1 MALSNLIYEMT
12 VNEKLEGWSDIHIQE
27 GKTLAYRD
35 KSGSIKQDELLED
48 KANVIDF
55 EDIEELVSP
64 AFEPDKDEEPFALR
78 KLMKEEKGDVD
89 FALSIANP
97 ENPDEKQKR
106 FRCNLH
112 FFGGRK
118 VGLIMRKI
126 NEGAPDIELLGLPAL
141 ARSFKDKSAGL
152 ILVTG
157 PTGSGKSTTLAS
169 MIEEMNENRDEHIV
183 TVEDPIEYV
192 FEPKKCRVTQREVG
206 LGKDSNSFAKA
217 LRAALR
223 QDPDI
228 ILVGEIRDSETAN
241 MALEA
246 SQTGHLVLG
255 TLHTKDSIST
265 INRFVQM
272 FPSGDRGRVR
282 DVLADSLIGVV
293 SQILVPK
300 IGGGKVLA
308 CEVMGVNG
316 AIRACIR
323 SEDKQV
329 EIVNHI
335 ETGQRETGMIRLN
348 DYLLNLVV
356 DKIISPEDAISYC
369 VDIGNMNKKLN
380 GKGVFLKN
388 EKESSSQSQPLKSK
402 TTSNEPRKKTDV
414 KNQPTPKNKSN
425 TLDSKRK
432 PSSINNKNSERL
444 KSSSV
449 KEENDDNKLMSFFKR
464 NKE

>member
-1 MALSNLIYEMT
+1 MKLSSLIYEMT
-12 VNEKLEGWSDIHIQE
+12 VNKEIEGWSDLHIQE
-27 GKTLAYRD
+27 NKTLAFRD
-35 KSGSIKQDELLED
+35 KSGSIEQDELLED
-48 KANVIDF
+48 KSNIVSF
-55 EDIEELVSP
+55 SDIEELVSP
-64 AFEPDKDEEPFALR
+64 AFDMDEGETFSLK
-78 KLMKEEKGDVD
+78 KLMKEKEGDVD
-89 FALSIANP
+89 FALSISNP
-97 ENPDEKQKR
+97 EDPDEKPKR

-112 FFGGRK
+112 YFGGRR

-126 NEGAPDIELLGLPAL
+126 NDGAPDIERLGLPAL
-141 ARSFKDKSAGL
+141 ARTFKDKSAGL

-169 MIEEMNENRDEHIV
+169 MIEEMNEKRDEHIV

-192 FEPKKCRVTQREVG
+192 FEPKSCRVTQREVG
-206 LGKDSNSFAKA
+206 SGKDSGSFANA

-255 TLHTKDSIST
+255 TLHTKDSVST

-272 FPSGDRGRVR
+272 FASGDRGRVR
-282 DVLADSLIGVV
+282 DVLADSLIGVI

-323 SEDKQV
+323 SEEKQA
-329 EIVNHI
+329 EIVNYI

-348 DYLLNLVV
+348 GYLLDLVV
-356 DKIISPEDAISYC
+356 NNMITPEDAVAYC
-369 VDIGNMNKKLN
+369 VDVQNMIKKLQ
-380 GKGVFLKN
+380 GKGITVSDDSSKEVAVSKPASAPSS
-388 EKESSSQSQPLKSK
+388 EKDKSK
-402 TTSNEPRKKTDV
+402 ENAPKSLSKTSKPMPAKKPATRPASKPPEPEEKTGTLGGLFGKK
-414 KNQPTPKNKSN
+414 
-425 TLDSKRK
+425 KR
-432 PSSINNKNSERL
+432 
-444 KSSSV
+444 
-449 KEENDDNKLMSFFKR
+449 
-464 NKE
+464 

>member
-1 MALSNLIYEMT
+1 MELLNRIYEMT
-12 VNEKLEGWSDIHIQE
+12 VNKEIEGWSDLHIQE
-27 GKTLAYRD
+27 NKTLAYRD
-35 KSGSIKQDELLED
+35 KSGSITQDELKDDES
-48 KANVIDF
+48 NIVTF
-55 EDIEELVSP
+55 GDIETLVSP
-64 AFEPDKDEEPFALR
+64 AFDMDDSETFSLK
-78 KLMKEEKGDVD
+78 KLMKDKDGDAD
-89 FALSIANP
+89 FALSITNP
-97 ENPDEKQKR
+97 QDPTEKPKR

-112 FFGGRK
+112 FFGGRR

-126 NEGAPDIELLGLPAL
+126 NDGAPNIELLGLPAL
-141 ARSFKDKSAGL
+141 ARTFKDKSAGL

-169 MIEEMNENRDEHIV
+169 MIEEMNEKRDEHIV

-206 LGKDSNSFAKA
+206 YGKDSGSFANA

-255 TLHTKDSIST
+255 TLHTKDSVST

-272 FPSGDRGRVR
+272 FASGDRGRVR
-282 DVLADSLIGVV
+282 DVLADSLIGVI

-323 SEDKQV
+323 SEDKQA
-329 EIVNHI
+329 EIVNYI

-348 DYLLNLVV
+348 GYLLDLVV
-356 DKIISPEDAISYC
+356 NDMITPEDAVAYC
-369 VDIGNMNKKLN
+369 VDVQNMIKKLS
-380 GKGVFLKN
+380 GKGIKVMDENSK
-388 EKESSSQSQPLKSK
+388 EKEAQPEKVVEKKSPSNEEKANSTISK
-402 TTSNEPRKKTDV
+402 TPNKPVKPMSSPSKKPVASKIASKPEPAEQEEKSGGLGGLFGKK
-414 KNQPTPKNKSN
+414 
-425 TLDSKRK
+425 KR
-432 PSSINNKNSERL
+432 
-444 KSSSV
+444 
-449 KEENDDNKLMSFFKR
+449 
-464 NKE
+464 

>member
-1 MALSNLIYEMT
+1 MKLSSLIYEMT
-12 VNEKLEGWSDIHIQE
+12 VNKEIEGWSDLHIQE
-27 GKTLAYRD
+27 NKTLAFRD
-35 KSGSIKQDELLED
+35 KSGSIAQDELLED
-48 KANVIDF
+48 KSNIVSF
-55 EDIEELVSP
+55 SDIEELVSP
-64 AFEPDKDEEPFALR
+64 AFDMDEGETFSLK
-78 KLMKEEKGDVD
+78 KLMKEKEGDVD
-89 FALSIANP
+89 FALSISNP
-97 ENPDEKQKR
+97 EDPDEKPKR

-112 FFGGRK
+112 YFGGRR

-126 NEGAPDIELLGLPAL
+126 NDGAPDIERLGLPAL
-141 ARSFKDKSAGL
+141 ARTFKDKSAGL

-169 MIEEMNENRDEHIV
+169 MIEEMNEKRDEHIV

-192 FEPKKCRVTQREVG
+192 FEPKSCRVTQREVG
-206 LGKDSNSFAKA
+206 SGKDSGSFANA

-255 TLHTKDSIST
+255 TLHTKDSVST

-272 FPSGDRGRVR
+272 FASGDRGRVR
-282 DVLADSLIGVV
+282 DVLADSLIGVI

-323 SEDKQV
+323 SEEKQA
-329 EIVNHI
+329 EIVNYI

-348 DYLLNLVV
+348 GYLLDLVV
-356 DKIISPEDAISYC
+356 NNMITPEDAVAYC
-369 VDIGNMNKKLN
+369 VDVQNMIKKLQ
-380 GKGVFLKN
+380 GKGITVSDDSSKEVAVSKPASAPSS
-388 EKESSSQSQPLKSK
+388 EKDKSK
-402 TTSNEPRKKTDV
+402 ENAPKSLSKTSKPMPAKKPATRPASKPPEPEEKTGTLGGLFGKK
-414 KNQPTPKNKSN
+414 
-425 TLDSKRK
+425 KR
-432 PSSINNKNSERL
+432 
-444 KSSSV
+444 
-449 KEENDDNKLMSFFKR
+449 
-464 NKE
+464 

>member
-1 MALSNLIYEMT
+1 MDLSTRIYEMT
-12 VNEKLEGWSDIHIQE
+12 VNKDIEGWSDLHIQE
-27 GKTLAYRD
+27 NKTLAYRD
-35 KSGSIKQDELLED
+35 KSGAITQENNDSSD
-48 KANVIDF
+48 VVTF
-55 EDIEELVSP
+55 SDIETLVSSS
-64 AFEPDKDEEPFALR
+64 FDMDNGEVFSLK
-78 KLMKEEKGDVD
+78 KLMREKDGDAD
-89 FALSIANP
+89 FALSITNP
-97 ENPDEKQKR
+97 QDPTEKPKR

-126 NEGAPDIELLGLPAL
+126 NDGAPDIELLGLPAL
-141 ARSFKDKSAGL
+141 ARTFKDKSAGL

-169 MIEEMNENRDEHIV
+169 MIEEMNAKRDEHIV

-192 FEPKKCRVTQREVG
+192 FEPKKCRITQREVG
-206 LGKDSNSFAKA
+206 SGKDSGSFANA

-255 TLHTKDSIST
+255 TLHTKDSVST

-272 FPSGDRGRVR
+272 FASGDRGRVR
-282 DVLADSLIGVV
+282 DVLADSLIGVI

-308 CEVMGVNG
+308 CEVMGVTG

-323 SEDKQV
+323 SEDKQA
-329 EIVNHI
+329 EIVNYI

-348 DYLLNLVV
+348 GYLLDLVV
-356 DKIISPEDAISYC
+356 NDMITPEDAVAYC
-369 VDIGNMNKKLN
+369 VDVQNMIKKLA
-380 GKGVFLKN
+380 GKGIKVADDK
-388 EKESSSQSQPLKSK
+388 EKEITQEKTVERKSNSDEKKIESSISTKSSEPQK
-402 TTSNEPRKKTDV
+402 TISTPVKKSV
-414 KNQPTPKNKSN
+414 SSKPTPV
-425 TLDSKRK
+425 
-432 PSSINNKNSERL
+432 
-444 KSSSV
+444 V
-449 KEENDDNKLMSFFKR
+449 KEEKSGGLGGLFGKNKR
-464 NKE
+464 

>member
-1 MALSNLIYEMT
+1 MNLSNIIFEMS
-12 VNEKLEGWSDIHIQE
+12 VNKEMSGWSDLHIQE
-27 GKTLAYRD
+27 DKTMAFRD
-35 KSGSIKQDELLED
+35 KSGSITQDEKED
-48 KANVIDF
+48 DGSNIIRF
-55 EDIEELVSP
+55 SDIEELVSP
-64 AFEPDKDEEPFALR
+64 AFEMDEGEKFSLK
-78 KLMKEEKGDVD
+78 KLMKDNKGDVD
-89 FALSIANP
+89 FALSIKNP
-97 ENPDEKQKR
+97 TNPDEKPKR

-112 FFGGRK
+112 YFGGRR

-126 NEGAPDIELLGLPAL
+126 NDGAPNIELLGLPAL
-141 ARSFKDKSAGL
+141 ARTFSQKSAGL

-169 MIEEMNENRDEHIV
+169 MIEEINELRNEHIV

-206 LGKDSNSFAKA
+206 DGKDSGSFSNA

-255 TLHTKDSIST
+255 TLHTKDSVST

-282 DVLADSLIGVV
+282 DVLADSLIGVI

-300 IGGGKVLA
+300 KGGGKVLA
-308 CEVMGVNG
+308 CEVMGVTG

-323 SEDKQV
+323 DEDKQA
-329 EIVNHI
+329 EIVNYI

-348 DYLLNLVV
+348 DYLLNLVIQ
-356 DKIISPEDAISYC
+356 DMIEPEDAISYC
-369 VDIGNMNKKLN
+369 VDVANMTKKLN
-380 GKGVFLKN
+380 AKGFRV
-388 EKESSSQSQPLKSK
+388 S
-402 TTSNEPRKKTDV
+402 T
-414 KNQPTPKNKSN
+414 
-425 TLDSKRK
+425 
-432 PSSINNKNSERL
+432 
-444 KSSSV
+444 
-449 KEENDDNKLMSFFKR
+449 DDNKDESKSKQPLAKKPESKVASNGSFGNKPSPVKPKPKPKPKQATNPSSSSGKPSPSPSGKLGGLFGKKR
-464 NKE
+464 

>member
-1 MALSNLIYEMT
+1 MDLSTLIYKMT
-12 VNEKLEGWSDIHIQE
+12 VNKEIKGWSDLHIQE
-27 GKTLAYRD
+27 NKTLAYRD
-35 KSGSIKQDELLED
+35 KSGSITQDELLED
-48 KANVIDF
+48 ESNIVTF
-55 EDIEELVSP
+55 YDIENLVAP
-64 AFEPDKDEEPFALR
+64 AFDMDEGETFSLK
-78 KLMKEEKGDVD
+78 KLMKDKEGDAD
-89 FALSIANP
+89 FALSITNP
-97 ENPDEKQKR
+97 EDPSEKPKR

-112 FFGGRK
+112 FFGGRRI
-118 VGLIMRKI
+118 GLIMRKI
-126 NEGAPDIELLGLPAL
+126 NDGAPNIELLGLPEL
-141 ARSFKDKSAGL
+141 ARTFKDKSAGL

-169 MIEEMNENRDEHIV
+169 MIEELNENRDDHIV

-206 LGKDSNSFAKA
+206 SGKDSGSFANA

-255 TLHTKDSIST
+255 TLHTKDSVST

-272 FPSGDRGRVR
+272 FASGDRGRVR
-282 DVLADSLIGVV
+282 DVLADSLIGVI

-323 SEDKQV
+323 SEDKQA
-329 EIVNHI
+329 EIVNYI
-335 ETGQRETGMIRLN
+335 ETGQRETGMVRLN
-348 DYLLNLVV
+348 GYLLDLVV
-356 DKIISPEDAISYC
+356 NDMITPEDAVAYC
-369 VDIGNMNKKLN
+369 VDVQNMMKKLKS
-380 GKGVFLKN
+380 KGIFVSN
-388 EKESSSQSQPLKSK
+388 ENSKDESSSSSNKEKQSLSIKNNEEDSKKVKKKSLNK
-402 TTSNEPRKKTDV
+402 KPISNPVSKNVSNED
-414 KNQPTPKNKSN
+414 
-425 TLDSKRK
+425 K
-432 PSSINNKNSERL
+432 PSSTSKDKNGGLGSL
-444 KSSSV
+444 F
-449 KEENDDNKLMSFFKR
+449 NR
-464 NKE
+464 NRG